1 MRMLW
6 WMPALAVGLLLGA
19 DAKDD
24 VKKEKEKLQGT
35 WKCVKFEE
43 KGESREDA
51 DHRIVFDGDN
61 FSVKRGDEAIIKGTF
76 KLDPS
81 KQPKEID
88 IEVKGGTRAEGDV
101 GKTAQG
107 IYARD
112 GDELKLCVHHPG
124 GTDRP
129 KEFSAPAGSQRVCI
143 TLKREKS

>member
-1 MRMLW
+1 MRMH
-6 WMPALAVGLLLGA
+6 WMTAVVVGLLLGA

-35 WKCVKFEE
+35 WKCVMLEE
-43 KGESREDA
+43 KGESKADTEDL
-51 DHRIVFDGDN
+51 RIVFDGDN
-61 FSVKRGDEAIIKGTF
+61 FSVKRGDETMIKGTF

-81 KQPKEID
+81 KNPKEVD
-88 IEVKGGTRAEGDV
+88 LEVQGGIKAEGDI

-107 IYARD
+107 IYILK
-112 GDELKLCVHHPG
+112 GDELKLCVLHPG

-129 KEFSAPAGSQRVCI
+129 SEFSAPAGSERMFI